1 MARITDAE
9 LERLKAG
16 VPVAGLIEA
25 SGVALSRQGADLAGL
40 CPFHAD
46 DTPSLKV
53 TPGKNLWH
61 CFGCGANNSV
71 GLRLEFATA
80 EDHSVVCMA
89 VISDDYEGPPGYLHG
104 GIIAT
109 LLDEAM
115 SKSVRARGFTAMTRH
130 MEFDYLR
137 PVPSSTP
144 IRLEGHVTRNEGRK
158 HWTEARILDAER
170 TVLAIGKGLVIEVR
184 PRQ

>member
-1 MARITDAE
+1 MTVTAE
-9 LERLKAG
+9 NLT
-16 VPVAGLIEA
+16 P
-25 SGVALSRQGADLAGL
+25 LA
-40 CPFHAD
+40 HAAQ
-46 DTPSLKV
+46 
-53 TPGKNLWH
+53 NR
-61 CFGCGANNSV
+61 CFGCGQANPS
-71 GLRLEFATA
+71 GLHLEFLLA
-80 EDHSVVCMA
+80 EDSSVVCLA
-89 VISDDYEGPPGYLHG
+89 LVPDTFEGPQGYLHG

-109 LLDEAM
+109 LLDETM

-130 MEFDYLR
+130 MEVDYQR

-170 TVLAIGKGLVIEVR
+170 TVLAIGKGLFIEVR

>member
-1 MARITDAE
+1 MTVTAE
-9 LERLKAG
+9 NLT
-16 VPVAGLIEA
+16 P
-25 SGVALSRQGADLAGL
+25 LA
-40 CPFHAD
+40 HAAQ
-46 DTPSLKV
+46 
-53 TPGKNLWH
+53 NR
-61 CFGCGANNSV
+61 CFGCGQANPS
-71 GLRLEFATA
+71 GLHLEFLLA
-80 EDHSVVCMA
+80 EDSSVVCLA
-89 VISDDYEGPPGYLHG
+89 SVPDTFEGPPGYLHG

-130 MEFDYLR
+130 MEVDYQR

-170 TVLAIGKGLVIEVR
+170 TVLAIGKGLFIEVR